1 MTERS
6 ATPGFR
12 ASRPN
17 LTVDG
22 RPVAGLADGLLS
34 LTVEETTAGLFSCA
48 ATFGNWGT
56 GPDGIGFL
64 YFDLQVFDFGRAL
77 TVEMGTDDTL
87 APVFEGR
94 ITALEG
100 RFPRQHPPQLEV
112 LAEDRCQDLRMVR
125 RTRTFEDVTDEDVF
139 TTVAG
144 EHGLTPEIDVDGPT
158 HRTLAQVN
166 QSDLAFLRE
175 RARAIDAE
183 VWVEGTKLFAQ
194 ARARRK
200 AAASVTLT
208 YGQELREL
216 TACADLAN
224 QRTRLAVG
232 GWDVAAKEAIEEE
245 TGEEAIAGEL
255 GGGLSGSAVLSRA
268 FGERAERIVHSVPLT
283 GEEARSEAGACYR
296 SLARRFLTAEGVAEG
311 DGRIKVA
318 THVTLQ
324 GLGPLFNGPWY
335 VAAVRHTFD
344 PQEGFKTR
352 FSCER
357 PGLGAS

>member
-1 MTERS
+1 MSERS

-17 LTVDG
+17 LAVDG
-22 RPVAGLADGLLS
+22 RPVPGLADGLLS
-34 LTVEETTAGLFSCA
+34 LAVEETTAGLFCCT

-56 GPDGIGFL
+56 GPDGVGFL
-64 YFDLQVFDFGRAL
+64 YFDRQVFDFGRAL
-77 TVEMGTDDTL
+77 TVEMGADSTQ

-100 RFPRQHPPQLEV
+100 RYPRQQPPQLEV

-125 RTRTFEDVTDEDVF
+125 RTRTFEDQSDHDVF
-139 TTVAG
+139 TAIAG
-144 EHGLTPEIDVDGPT
+144 EHGLEPEIDVDGPT
-158 HRTLAQVN
+158 HKTLAQVN

-200 AAASVTLT
+200 ASTPVTLT

-216 TACADLAN
+216 TASADLAN

-232 GWDVAAKEAIEEE
+232 GWDVAGKEAIVEES
-245 TGEEAIAGEL
+245 GEEAISGEL
-255 GGGLSGSAVLSRA
+255 GGGLSGSSVLAGA
-268 FGERAERIVHSVPLT
+268 FGERAERIVHTVPLS
-283 GEEARSEAGACYR
+283 GEEARAEAAACYR
-296 SLARRFLTAEGVAEG
+296 AAARRFLTAEGIAEG
-311 DGRIKVA
+311 DARIKVA
-318 THVTLQ
+318 TQVTLQ

-335 VAAVRHTFD
+335 VTGVRHTFD
-344 PQEGFKTR
+344 NKDGFKSR
-352 FSCER
+352 FCCER

>member
-1 MTERS
+1 MTEKS

-12 ASRPN
+12 ASRPH
-17 LTVDG
+17 LSVDG
-22 RPVAGLADGLLS
+22 QAVPGLADGLLS
-34 LTVEETTAGLFSCA
+34 LSVEETTAGLFSCA

-56 GPDGIGFL
+56 GPDGVGFL
-64 YFDLQVFDFGRAL
+64 YFDGRVFDFGRSL
-77 TVEMGTDDTL
+77 TVDMGTGETL

-100 RFPRQHPPQLEV
+100 RYPRQQPPQLEV

-125 RTRTFEDVTDEDVF
+125 RTRTFEDVSDEDVF

-144 EHGLTPEIDVDGPT
+144 DHGLTPEIDVDGPT

-208 YGQELREL
+208 YGQELREIV
-216 TACADLAN
+216 ASADLAH

-245 TGEEAIAGEL
+245 IGEEEIAGEL
-255 GGGLSGSAVLSRA
+255 GGGLSGSTVLSRS
-268 FGERAERIVHSVPLT
+268 FGERAERIVHSVPLS
-283 GEEARSEAGACYR
+283 GEEARAEAGACYR
-296 SLARRFLTAEGVAEG
+296 AAARRFLTAEGIAEG

-335 VAAVRHTFD
+335 VSAVRHTFD
-344 PQEGFKTR
+344 QRDGFRTR